1 MKQLSNMFDQIQ
13 PKGTDGRE
21 IKIKEVR
28 LDIPEANNTD
38 ASSVTTCTEPQ
49 NYLLDHLFK
58 FLRTEERLNPVLSG
72 YFSKLVSSLLRSRKK
87 EMVDYINKENI
98 FDLLLNHIYQDSI
111 SELVN
116 KVLTDLDD
124 STETLVDKQKSMIS
138 KLI

>member
-1 MKQLSNMFDQIQ
+1 MKIL
-13 PKGTDGRE
+13 
-21 IKIKEVR
+21 EV
-28 LDIPEANNTD
+28 DKTET
-38 ASSVTTCTEPQ
+38 SSIATGTEPQ

-72 YFSKLVSSLLRSRKK
+72 YFSKLVSTLLRSRKK
-87 EMVDYINKENI
+87 EMVDYFIKENI

-124 STETLVDKQKSMIS
+124 STETLGDKQKSMIS
-138 KLI
+138 KLV